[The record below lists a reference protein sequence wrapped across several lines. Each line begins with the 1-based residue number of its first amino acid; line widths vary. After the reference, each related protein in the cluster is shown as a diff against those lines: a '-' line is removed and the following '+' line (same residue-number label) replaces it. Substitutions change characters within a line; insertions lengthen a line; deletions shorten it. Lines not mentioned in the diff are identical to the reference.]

1 MGREDEHVLLR
12 KIILFLY
19 LLGDLWKPF
28 FWKVLKDRSNV
39 IIKVHYL
46 NRSALEIML
55 WKCEVGKKSSLCQ
68 KMIKFQPSIQRSP
81 KLLVKCSI

>member
-28 FWKVLKDRSNV
+28 FRKVLKDRSNV

-46 NRSALEIML
+46 NRSALEIEL
-55 WKCEVGKKSSLCQ
+55 WKFEVEKKGSLCQ
-68 KMIKFQPSIQRSP
+68 KLIKFQSSIQRSP
-81 KLLVKCSI
+81 WLLVKCSI

>member
-1 MGREDEHVLLR
+1 MGQEDEHVLLR

-28 FWKVLKDRSNV
+28 FRKVLKDRSNV

-46 NRSALEIML
+46 NRSALEIVL
-55 WKCEVGKKSSLCQ
+55 WKFEVG
-68 KMIKFQPSIQRSP
+68 
-81 KLLVKCSI
+81 

>member
-1 MGREDEHVLLR
+1 MGQEDEHVLLR

-28 FWKVLKDRSNV
+28 FRKVLKDRSNV

-46 NRSALEIML
+46 NRSALEIVL
-55 WKCEVGKKSSLCQ
+55 WKFEVGKKGSLCQ
-68 KMIKFQPSIQRSP
+68 KLIKFQSSTKEVPSC
-81 KLLVKCSI
+81 L